1 MLSGENFTVPMLLTL
16 EAADEQ
22 LRAAFDAIAAARGG
36 AAIAPARLYAY
47 LEPRLVAPALVD
59 DAALRGVIAAVA
71 GLVAPRPPAPAGHA
85 AAAAQATLS
94 FAHVQWVL
102 CACAVALHAHTVAG
116 IASLGGD
123 DTPSPEMCLQLLL
136 ASLAAT
142 GELEG
147 GAPNDQ

>member
-1 MLSGENFTVPMLLTL
+1 MEGYALPADAWAVGVLLYEMLTGCPPFDP
-16 EAADEQ
+16 ADNPA
-22 LRAAFDAIAAARGG
+22 LSKWLATKGG
-36 AAIAPARLYAY
+36 A
-47 LEPRLVAPALVD
+47 
-59 DAALRGVIAAVA
+59 
-71 GLVAPRPPAPAGHA
+71 
-85 AAAAQATLS
+85 
-94 FAHVQWVL
+94 
-102 CACAVALHAHTVAG
+102 AVALHAHTVAG

>member
-1 MLSGENFTVPMLLTL
+1 MRVAAGVALGALGLAAVVASGHASGASLATL
-16 EAADEQ
+16 GFGEGSEAAYDK
-22 LRAAFDAIAAARGG
+22 ADSV
-36 AAIAPARLYAY
+36 RLN
-47 LEPRLVAPALVD
+47 
-59 DAALRGVIAAVA
+59 
-71 GLVAPRPPAPAGHA
+71 
-85 AAAAQATLS
+85 AAAQATLS